1 MGRLAKSDSRNSN
14 SKTRHVSSPEEMLMQ
29 SLVVQQG
36 DQARIVVLH
45 GEVNELTI
53 SSVIVQLLQLANE
66 NHKPIHLV
74 ISTYG
79 GSVDEMFSLYDT
91 IKFLPCPVHTI
102 ALGKV
107 MSAGVLLLA
116 SGVKGCRMIGKSAR
130 IMIHPI
136 SGGLFGNVFE
146 AMNEVK
152 EHQRLQ
158 TLMVDALRKE
168 TKMSKIQIE
177 KIMKAGHDYF
187 LTPEQAVQMGIVDK
201 IVGDVTTQEL
211 IICRCNQGWYMFK
224 PNAQI

>member
-1 MGRLAKSDSRNSN
+1 MGRLTQNN
-14 SKTRHVSSPEEMLMQ
+14 TQLMSKVPTASPEDMLMQ
-29 SLVVQQG
+29 SIMVHQSDNV
-36 DQARIVVLH
+36 RIVVLH
-45 GEVNELTI
+45 GDVNEHTI
-53 SSVIVQLLQLANE
+53 SHVIVQLLQLANQ

-116 SGVKGCRMIGKSAR
+116 SGVKGKRLIGRSAR

-136 SGGLFGNVFE
+136 SGGLYGNVFE

-152 EHQRLQ
+152 EHERLQRLM
-158 TLMVDALRKE
+158 TDALLKE
-168 TKMSKIQIE
+168 TKMSRDQIE
-177 KIMKAGHDYF
+177 RIMKAGHDYY
-187 LTPEQAVQMGIVDK
+187 LTPEEAITMGIVDGY
-201 IVGDVTTQEL
+201 IGDEEL
-211 IICRCNQGWYMFK
+211 K
-224 PNAQI
+224 KKKSKKKL

>member
-1 MGRLAKSDSRNSN
+1 MGRLTSN
-14 SKTRHVSSPEEMLMQ
+14 ISQSKVKMPSASPEDMLMQ
-29 SLVVQQG
+29 SIMVHQTENV
-36 DQARIVVLH
+36 RIVVLH
-45 GEVNELTI
+45 GDVNEHTI
-53 SSVIVQLLQLANE
+53 SHVVVQLLQLANQ

-116 SGVKGCRMIGKSAR
+116 SGVKGKRLIGRSAR

-136 SGGLFGNVFE
+136 SGGLYGNVFE

-152 EHQRLQ
+152 EHERLQ
-158 TLMVDALRKE
+158 SLMTDALQKE
-168 TKMSKIQIE
+168 TKMSRDEIE
-177 KIMKAGHDYF
+177 KIMKAGHDYY
-187 LTPEQAVQMGIVDK
+187 LTPEEAIKMGIVDGY
-201 IVGDVTTQEL
+201 IGDNPLDAGVS
-211 IICRCNQGWYMFK
+211 K
-224 PNAQI
+224 KKSKKV

>member
-1 MGRLAKSDSRNSN
+1 MGRLTNNILRSGVKVPSA
-14 SKTRHVSSPEEMLMQ
+14 SPEDMLMQ
-29 SLVVQQG
+29 SIMVHQTENV
-36 DQARIVVLH
+36 RIVVLH
-45 GEVNELTI
+45 GDVNEHTI
-53 SSVIVQLLQLANE
+53 SHVVVQLLQLANQ

-116 SGVKGCRMIGKSAR
+116 SGVKGKRLIGRSAR

-136 SGGLFGNVFE
+136 SGGLYGNVFE

-152 EHQRLQ
+152 EHTRLQ
-158 TLMVDALRKE
+158 NLMTDALLKE
-168 TKMSKIQIE
+168 TKMSREEIE
-177 KIMKAGHDYF
+177 KIMKAGHDYY
-187 LTPEQAVQMGIVDK
+187 LTPEEAIKMGIVDGY
-201 IVGDVTTQEL
+201 VGDSALDIETNKKKS
-211 IICRCNQGWYMFK
+211 RK
-224 PNAQI
+224 S